1 MNMADTTA
9 SKNTVASG
17 SFNTQQIHDIKSGL
31 LEAAIAD
38 YEAIATTFAV
48 NAISDDKVRQQYSK
62 HIREISDQVRQEVAN
77 GNMTVKEG
85 AEYCS
90 QLRDKL
96 FVEYRKYTSAVGV
109 AKAEALKLK
118 SRGFDY
124 YLNKYAQAQF
134 GKNFDALKTEERS
147 AVYYTVLKKAGGANA
162 DVSAK
167 VRRLQVSARVAIL
180 FTAII
185 ATGEVIGAKD
195 KVKEAARQGSIIAG
209 GMIGGSLAGLAVSFV
224 CGPAEPACAIALVF
238 IGSNLGGMAA
248 EGGNDLY
255 QEELP
260 VFMHWMND

>member
-1 MNMADTTA
+1 MADTTA

-17 SFNTQQIHDIKSGL
+17 SFNTQLVHDIKSGL

-62 HIREISDQVRQEVAN
+62 HIREISDQVRQVAN

-134 GKNFDALKTEERS
+134 GKNFDGLTTEQRN

-224 CGPAEPACAIALVF
+224 CGPAEPACAVALVF
-238 IGSNLGGMAA
+238 IGSNLGGIAA
-248 EGGNDLY
+248 EAGNDLY
-255 QEELP
+255 QEELA

>member
-1 MNMADTTA
+1 MADTTA

-17 SFNTQQIHDIKSGL
+17 SFNIQLVHDIKSGL

-77 GNMTVKEG
+77 SNMTVKEG

-109 AKAEALKLK
+109 AKAEALKLQ
-118 SRGFDY
+118 SRGFDH

-134 GKNFDALKTEERS
+134 GKNFDALTTEERN
-147 AVYYTVLKKAGGANA
+147 AVYYTVLKKAG
-162 DVSAK
+162 
-167 VRRLQVSARVAIL
+167 
-180 FTAII
+180 
-185 ATGEVIGAKD
+185 GAKD

-224 CGPAEPACAIALVF
+224 CGPAEPACAVALVF

-248 EGGNDLY
+248 EAGNDLY

>member
-1 MNMADTTA
+1 MADTTA
-9 SKNTVASG
+9 SKNTVATG
-17 SFNTQQIHDIKSGL
+17 SFNTRQLHDIRSGL

-48 NAISDDKVRQQYSK
+48 NAISDDRVRQQYGK

-77 GNMTVKEG
+77 SNMTVKEG

-109 AKAEALKLK
+109 AKAEALKLQ

-134 GKNFDALKTEERS
+134 GKNFDALTTEERN
-147 AVYYTVLKKAGGANA
+147 AVYYTVLRKAGGANA

-167 VRRLQVSARVAIL
+167 VHGLQVSARVAIL

-224 CGPAEPACAIALVF
+224 CGPAEPACAMALVF

-248 EGGNDLY
+248 EAGNDVY
-255 QEELP
+255 QDELP

>member
-1 MNMADTTA
+1 MAATTA
-9 SKNTVASG
+9 TKNTVASG
-17 SFNTQQIHDIKSGL
+17 SFDTQLVHDIESGL
-31 LEAAIAD
+31 LDASIAD

-48 NAISDDKVRQQYSK
+48 NAISDDKVRRQYGK
-62 HIREISDQVRQEVAN
+62 HIREISEQVRQEVAN

-96 FVEYRKYTSAVGV
+96 FIEYRKYTSAVGV
-109 AKAEALKLK
+109 AKAEALKLE

-134 GKNFDALKTEERS
+134 GKNFDVLTTKERN

-162 DVSAK
+162 DVTAK

-185 ATGEVIGAKD
+185 ATGEVVGAKD

-248 EGGNDLY
+248 EVGNDMY
-255 QEELP
+255 QEELA
-260 VFMHWMND
+260 VFMHWMDD